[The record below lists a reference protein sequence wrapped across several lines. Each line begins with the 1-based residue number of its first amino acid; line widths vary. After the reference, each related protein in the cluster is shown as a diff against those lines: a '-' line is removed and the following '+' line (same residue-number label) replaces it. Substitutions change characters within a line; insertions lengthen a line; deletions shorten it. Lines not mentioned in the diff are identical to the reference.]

1 MTEIVESLKNELS
14 SVPFFS
20 RVFLNKKKD
29 KLIIWN
35 DIDIHQIYKLD
46 SQIDINCIMEDI
58 NQKIEEK
65 YKIENNIVSVIIPN
79 YNNEYFI
86 QEVIT
91 RILKSTY
98 KNIEIIIVD
107 DKSTDNSV
115 EIIETNF
122 KKEIESK
129 KIRLFI
135 NSENCGT
142 YYCRNKGILLSNGS
156 YIFFVDGDDYIG
168 PKLIK
173 RMYDWLS
180 NSINKDYWV
189 YQRPFSR
196 IYMNENYEQIKQI
209 MTPYYIKIF
218 RRRLYNHI
226 GFYQDNRFGADT
238 EFDERI
244 TFNKYL
250 YFKDYNVRTPEYF
263 ANTVINKNLTCI
275 INREERIKYLIKAK
289 DDIKKKRYIRMA
301 LLEDLSININIKKT
315 V

>member
-29 KLIIWN
+29 KIIVWN
-35 DIDIHQIYKLD
+35 DIDIQQIYKLN
-46 SQIDINCIMEDI
+46 SQIDIKQIMEDI
-58 NQKIEEK
+58 TPKIEEK

-86 QEVIT
+86 KEVIQ

-115 EIIETNF
+115 KIIQDNF
-122 KKEIESK
+122 KNEIESK

-135 NSENCGT
+135 NSKNCGT

-168 PKLIK
+168 PKLIE
-173 RMYDWLS
+173 RMYKWL
-180 NSINKDYWV
+180 NNPINIQYWA
-189 YQRPFSR
+189 YQRPYTR
-196 IYMNENYEQIKQI
+196 IYMNEDYEEIKKVR
-209 MTPYYIKIF
+209 TPYYITIF
-218 RRRLYNHI
+218 RRKLYNYI
-226 GFYQDNRFGADT
+226 GYYHDSRFGADT
-238 EFDERI
+238 ELIKRMI
-244 TFNKYL
+244 YNQYL
-250 YFKDYNVRTPEYF
+250 CFKDYKPKTDEYF
-263 ANTVINKNLTCI
+263 ANTVIDKNLTCI
-275 INREERIKYLIKAK
+275 ISRDERVKYLIKAK
-289 DDIKKKRYIRMA
+289 DDIQKKKYIRMA
-301 LLEDLSININIKKT
+301 LIEDLENLLI
-315 V
+315 

>member
-1 MTEIVESLKNELS
+1 MTEIVESLKKELS
-14 SVPFFS
+14 SIPFFS

-29 KLIIWN
+29 RLIIWN
-35 DIDIHQIYKLD
+35 DIDIHQIYKLNK
-46 SQIDINCIMEDI
+46 QIDINQIMEDI
-58 NQKIEEK
+58 KQKIEEK

-115 EIIETNF
+115 KIIKTNF
-122 KKEIESK
+122 KNEIDNK
-129 KIRLFI
+129 KIRLFV
-135 NSENCGT
+135 NKKNFGT

-180 NSINKDYWV
+180 NPINCQYWA
-189 YQRPFSR
+189 YKRPFAR
-196 IYMNENYEQIKQI
+196 IYMNENYEPLKQI
-209 MTPYYIKIF
+209 MTPYYTKIF
-218 RRRLYNHI
+218 RRKLYNYI
-226 GFYQDNRFGADT
+226 GFYNDNRFGADS
-238 EFDERI
+238 ELEERMI
-244 TFNKYL
+244 FNKYL

-275 INREERIKYLIKAK
+275 IGKEERIKYFIK
-289 DDIKKKRYIRMA
+289 IKNNIKRKEYIPMA
-301 LLEDLSININIKKT
+301 LIDDLENLVI
-315 V
+315 

>member
-29 KLIIWN
+29 KIIIWN
-35 DIDIHQIYKLD
+35 DIDIKTKYKLN
-46 SQIDINCIMEDI
+46 SKIDIKQIMEDI
-58 NQKIEEK
+58 TRKIEEK
-65 YKIENNIVSVIIPN
+65 YKIDNNIVSVIIPN

-115 EIIETNF
+115 KIIETNF
-122 KKEIESK
+122 KKEIETK

-135 NSENCGT
+135 NTKNCGT
-142 YYCRNKGILLSNGS
+142 YYCRNKGILLSKGS
-156 YIFFVDGDDYIG
+156 FIFFVDGDDYIG
-168 PKLIK
+168 PKLIERLYK
-173 RMYDWLS
+173 WLS
-180 NSINKDYWV
+180 NPTNTEYWA

-196 IYMNENYEQIKQI
+196 IYMNENYDPLKHI
-209 MTPYYIKIF
+209 MTPYYITIF
-218 RRRLYNHI
+218 RRKLYNYI
-226 GFYQDNRFGADT
+226 GFYNDSRFGADS
-238 EFDERI
+238 ELEERMI
-244 TFNKYL
+244 FNKYL
-250 YFKDYNVRTPEYF
+250 YFKHINIRTPEYF

-275 INREERIKYLIKAK
+275 INKKERHIYLMKAK
-289 DDIKKKRYIRMA
+289 DDIKNKRYIRMA
-301 LLEDLSININIKKT
+301 LIEHLENLLI
-315 V
+315 

>member
-29 KLIIWN
+29 KIIVWN
-35 DIDIHQIYKLD
+35 DIDIQIKYKLD
-46 SQIDINCIMEDI
+46 SLIDINKIMKDI
-58 NQKIEEK
+58 TNKIEEK

-115 EIIETNF
+115 EIIETQF
-122 KKEIESK
+122 KNEIESK

-135 NSENCGT
+135 NTENCGT

-156 YIFFVDGDDYIG
+156 FIFFVDGDDYIG
-168 PKLIK
+168 PKLIE
-173 RMYDWLS
+173 RMYNWLS
-180 NSINKDYWV
+180 NPINNQYWA

-196 IYMNENYEQIKQI
+196 IYMNKNYEIIKHI
-209 MTPYYIKIF
+209 MTPYYITIF
-218 RRRLYNHI
+218 RRKLYNYI
-226 GFYQDNRFGADT
+226 GFYHDNRFGADS
-238 EFDERI
+238 ELEERI
-244 TFNKYL
+244 IYNKYL
-250 YFKDYNVRTPEYF
+250 YFKHYSIRTSEYF
-263 ANTVINKNLTCI
+263 ANTVIDKNLTCI
-275 INREERIKYLIKAK
+275 INREERVKYLIKAK
-289 DDIKKKRYIRMA
+289 DDIKKKKYIRMA
-301 LLEDLSININIKKT
+301 LLENLNNLLIK
-315 V
+315 